1 MEPSFIVAGDPGL
14 ELRFT
19 VGLVLVPLN
28 QESSKILPIVNKLWL
43 LTSHGQHN
51 TISANVSMDWATLE
65 IGWRDGYGYFSWSA
79 EPPDNYIHFTEEE
92 SEAHHRYIAFPVLY
106 FNKERR

>member
-28 QESSKILPIVNKLWL
+28 QESSKVLPIVNKL
-43 LTSHGQHN
+43 
-51 TISANVSMDWATLE
+51 
-65 IGWRDGYGYFSWSA
+65 
-79 EPPDNYIHFTEEE
+79 
-92 SEAHHRYIAFPVLY
+92 
-106 FNKERR
+106 